1 MLQIR
6 LGISLCRD
14 AQNKNH
20 IASLTQ
26 KASMTT
32 HHPELIKNAHA
43 STDALATL
51 VNISFSGIEQL
62 TTLNLNA
69 ARDVLKEG
77 AASSASLLK
86 SKDAI
91 DLQKLPNVLNSST
104 VELMSGYFRDIQ
116 KVASDTQQ
124 EFSSLMTSY
133 FSELS
138 KGATDG
144 AGWAAGSDLFTK
156 VSQQMTSMAEANA
169 KAFTARGN

>member
-1 MLQIR
+1 
-6 LGISLCRD
+6 
-14 AQNKNH
+14 
-20 IASLTQ
+20 
-26 KASMTT
+26 MTT
-32 HHPELIKNAHA
+32 HHPELIKNAQA

-51 VNISFSGIEQL
+51 ANISLSGIERL

-91 DLQKLPNVLNSST
+91 DLQKLPNLLDSST
-104 VELMSGYFRDIQ
+104 TELMSDYFRNIQ
-116 KVASDTQQ
+116 KVATDTQQ
-124 EFSSLMTSY
+124 EVTSLMTSC

-138 KGATDG
+138 KGSSG
-144 AGWAAGSDLFTK
+144 GMGWAAGSDLFTK
-156 VSQQMTSMAEANA
+156 LSQQIASMAETNA